1 LLTKS
6 AIRELFEEVGIIIKN
21 GNDLKF
27 LGKKLYEDNISSVW
41 SYVYLLNVYED
52 VSIKF
57 EDGEVES
64 IEWLTLSE
72 ICNRI
77 LTDKITP
84 DSIDSFNYYIN
95 K

>member
-1 LLTKS
+1 M
-6 AIRELFEEVGIIIKN
+6 
-21 GNDLKF
+21 
-27 LGKKLYEDNISSVW
+27 W
-41 SYVYLLNVYED
+41 SYIYLLEVEDD

-64 IEWLTLSE
+64 IEWLSIPQ
-72 ICNRI
+72 ICDRI
-77 LTDKITP
+77 ITDKITL